1 MTMRTSLKRM
11 LVLAFAAAVL
21 CSCADY
27 SKIVF
32 SDFRVSSVDSL
43 KYSLTDMRA
52 IVNSSL
58 SVDNP
63 YFAMTLKDFAADV
76 VTQEGEAVAE
86 IRMDE
91 GVTLDIAAKARTEL
105 EAPLRVH
112 VHNPLKLLALGPDAL
127 GALSGDGYL
136 VNYSLAVSS
145 GGKFHKIKKNNVPLN
160 SFIKSQEE

>member
-1 MTMRTSLKRM
+1 MRTSLKRM
-11 LVLAFAAAVL
+11 LMLSFAAAVL

-32 SDFRVSSVDSL
+32 SDFRVSSIDSL

-63 YFAMTLKDFAADV
+63 YFAMKFKDFAADV
-76 VTQEGEAVAE
+76 VTREGEVVAE

-91 GVTLDIAAKARTEL
+91 GVELDVAAKARTEL
-105 EAPLRVH
+105 EAPLRVR
-112 VHNPLKLLALGPDAL
+112 VHNPLKLLALGRDALDAL
-127 GALSGDGYL
+127 GGEGCL
-136 VNYSLAVSS
+136 VNYSLAVSR

>member
-1 MTMRTSLKRM
+1 MKMRTSLKKM

-21 CSCADY
+21 SSCADY

-32 SDFRVSSVDSL
+32 SDFRVSSIDSL

-63 YFAMTLKDFAADV
+63 YFAMTFKDFAADI

-91 GVTLDIAAKARTEL
+91 GVELDVAAKAKTEL

-112 VHNPLKLLALGPDAL
+112 VRNPLKLLALGPDAL
-127 GALSGDGYL
+127 GALSGEGYL
-136 VNYSLAVSS
+136 VNYSLAVSK
-145 GGKFHKIKKNNVPLN
+145 GGKFHKVKKNNVPLN
-160 SFIKSQEE
+160 SFIKTQEE

>member
-1 MTMRTSLKRM
+1 MSMRTAINKILM
-11 LVLAFAAAVL
+11 LACAAALL

-43 KYSLTDMRA
+43 KYSLTDLRA
-52 IVNSSL
+52 IVNSTL

-63 YFAMTLKDFAADV
+63 YFAMKFKDFAADIF
-76 VTQEGEAVAE
+76 TQEGEAVAE

-91 GVTLDIAAKARTEL
+91 GVELDIAAKARTEL

-112 VHNPLKLLALGPDAL
+112 VRNPLKLLAQGQDAL
-127 GALSGDGYL
+127 SSLTGEGYL
-136 VNYSLAVSS
+136 VSYSLAVSR
-145 GGKFHKIKKNNVPLN
+145 GGKFHKIKKDNVPLN